1 MVRGSNPRWVTKI
14 KGRRN
19 ASFLVTSARDVPAEV
34 TKKKRGVAP
43 FYFGDIVGVRTPQG
57 FGGCA
62 LRRRLRQCSLNKER
76 LLCFLL
82 QQNRSSTLNRTH
94 PVGHLPPRYFG
105 GASLAKAPKPS
116 AASFYFGDI
125 VGVRTPEGFDDFG
138 KTALNVR
145 AAEEEVGGDIEK
157 VAEADELLIVALK
170 RPFFVALI
178 NGLGDTEVSRDLRL
192 RHPAGTAQ
200 KPTRQTRRAA
210 RARSCR
216 TRHFGRGHGSGLSRA
231 QLRQQR
237 QAKQQTN
244 TYKGKPTDK

>member
-1 MVRGSNPRWVTKI
+1 MTQ
-14 KGRRN
+14 RR
-19 ASFLVTSARDVPAEV
+19 
-34 TKKKRGVAP
+34 
-43 FYFGDIVGVRTPQG
+43 VRTPQG

-125 VGVRTPEGFDDFG
+125 VVVRTPERFGDFG

-145 AAEEEVGGDIEK
+145 AAEEEVGGDVEK
-157 VAEADELLIVALK
+157 VAEADELLVVALK
-170 RPFFVALI
+170 RPFLVALI
-178 NGLGDTEVSRDLRL
+178 DWLGDAEVSRDLRL
-192 RHPAGTAQ
+192 RHPAGD
-200 KPTRQTRRAA
+200 AA
-210 RARSCR
+210 LLHSASDQS
-216 TRHFGRGHGSGLSRA
+216 FQGHL
-231 QLRQQR
+231 
-237 QAKQQTN
+237 
-244 TYKGKPTDK
+244 DKIIRIMYDCNGDYTFYVYE